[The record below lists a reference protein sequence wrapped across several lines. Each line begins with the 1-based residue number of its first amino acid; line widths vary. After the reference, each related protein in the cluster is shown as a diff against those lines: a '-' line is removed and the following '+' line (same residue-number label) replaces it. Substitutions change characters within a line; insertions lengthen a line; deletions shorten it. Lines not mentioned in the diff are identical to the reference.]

1 MKKNINKTES
11 LDEQCIICGSWS
23 NLIIS
28 AKIREKNHNVLKC
41 EDCGFVFL
49 SNYEELDYSNNY
61 KSLVFSEGMSR
72 EDQIIMRSETLQRFN
87 QIVSDLCLARTK
99 NVKILEI
106 GAGGGASIYSLRE
119 LIPNLK
125 IDCVELNDHDRDY
138 INKAFDVCSY
148 RSIDD
153 LNKKYDIIFGHHVFE
168 HFLDPVNMLN
178 KLATV
183 STTNTQIYFSFP
195 NFNDFYNATLNNK
208 ERRKYLE
215 FNYHLAHPYYYTK
228 ETFTKLVNKS
238 SWEIESFNTIQDYSI
253 VNYFNWYI
261 NGKRSKNIADGT
273 IVNDNISELNKSF
286 IELVEKTGFGNNISV
301 ILKKR

>member
-1 MKKNINKTES
+1 MSKTYDNI
-11 LDEQCIICGSWS
+11 EQCIICGSYS
-23 NLIIS
+23 NSIIS
-28 AKIREKNHNVLKC
+28 TKIREKNHNVLKC
-41 EDCGFVFL
+41 EGCGFVFL
-49 SNYEELDYSNNY
+49 SNYEVLDYSNNY

-72 EDQIIMRSETLQRFN
+72 EEQIIVRSESLNRFN

-99 NVKILEI
+99 NVKILEK
-106 GAGGGASIYSLRE
+106 GAGGGASIYGLRK
-119 LIPNLK
+119 LVPNLK

-153 LNKKYDIIFGHHVFE
+153 LKKNYDIIFGHHVFE
-168 HFLDPVNMLN
+168 HFVDPVHMLN
-178 KLATV
+178 KLAAV
-183 STTNTQIYFSFP
+183 STANTQIYFSFP
-195 NFNDFYNATLNNK
+195 NFNDFYNATLNKK

-228 ETFTKLVNKS
+228 ETFYKLIERTC
-238 SWEIESFNTIQDYSI
+238 WAIESIDTIQDYSI
-253 VNYFNWYI
+253 VNYFIWYI

-273 IVNDNISELNKSF
+273 IVNDNISGLNKSF